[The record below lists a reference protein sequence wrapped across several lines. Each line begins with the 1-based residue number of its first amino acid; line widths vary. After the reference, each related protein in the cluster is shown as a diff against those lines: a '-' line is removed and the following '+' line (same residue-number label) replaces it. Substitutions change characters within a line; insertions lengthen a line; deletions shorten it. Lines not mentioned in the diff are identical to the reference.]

1 MFWYRIWS
9 VNFRIR
15 IRLKKLVIRMSN
27 TGNDAVISYRVHAED
42 QRQGPEG
49 EDKGPQYQV
58 P

>member
-1 MFWYRIWS
+1 
-9 VNFRIR
+9 
-15 IRLKKLVIRMSN
+15 MSN